1 MKISQIPRERF
12 LEVVVEGRLDA
23 TWAGPLLDALRG
35 ALRNG
40 HHQIRLDALALEYLS
55 SAGIRSLLQIHREL
69 QGVQGSFRIRR
80 ATPFVVETLTMSGFG
95 QLLESGDED
104 QVPAV
109 GEAGMAE
116 SKAEV
121 ATREGVN
128 IECMCL
134 SPDTELALQRVG
146 KWHPWQPVTGQP
158 WREVAF
164 PEDRLALGIGA
175 PGGDGGGVRE
185 RLGEFLSAAGCVAYL
200 PGDGCQAPDYLVA
213 EEQYVPRLALL
224 DGLVLEGDFSHLL
237 RFAPA
242 EQGARLPLG
251 SLVGQALDSLRA
263 DAAGFV
269 MIAEVEGL
277 VGASLSRSPGLI
289 DAEARPADFPEI
301 RDWLAFCG
309 ERAHRSEQALVV
321 GAACRQAGHPLAEM
335 LPAVP
340 SAPGLHCHAHAAVFP
355 FRPLP
360 QGRIESRQWVRK
372 LFETGAPKAIMHLLE
387 DDRPLLGLGQ
397 SAFVRGACWCAPLK
411 VKEDLDI

>member
-40 HHQIRLDALALEYLS
+40 QHHIRLDAAALEYLS

-69 QGVQGSFRIRR
+69 QGVQGSFGIRR
-80 ATPFVVETLTMSGFG
+80 ATPFVAETLSMSGFG
-95 QLLESGDED
+95 QLLESGDAD
-104 QVPAV
+104 RIPAAGV
-109 GEAGMAE
+109 GTAAPA
-116 SKAEV
+116 AEV
-121 ATREGVN
+121 ATREGVT
-128 IECMCL
+128 IESMCL
-134 SPDTELALQRVG
+134 SPDAELALQRVG
-146 KWHPWQPVTGQP
+146 QWHPWQPVTGQP

-164 PEDRLALGIGA
+164 PEARLALGIGA

-200 PGDGCQAPDYLVA
+200 PGDGCQAPDYLVGA
-213 EEQYVPRLALL
+213 EQYVPRLALL

-237 RFAPA
+237 RFAP
-242 EQGARLPLG
+242 EEPGARLPLS
-251 SLVGQALDSLRA
+251 SLAGQALDTLGA

-289 DAEARPADFPEI
+289 DAAARPAEFPEI
-301 RDWLAFCG
+301 RDWLVFCG
-309 ERAHRSEQALVV
+309 ERAHRAEQALVV
-321 GAACRQAGHPLAEM
+321 GAVCRRDDHALAEM

-355 FRPLP
+355 FRPLA
-360 QGRIESRQWVRK
+360 QGRIEARQWVRK

-387 DDRPLLGLGQ
+387 DDRPVLGLGQ